1 MPVYVYEVVL
11 ESGEPGQLF
20 EVEQRMTDPPL
31 TEHPTT
37 GQPVR
42 RVIQPPHIG
51 GTYSDAS
58 ERRLLSD
65 ENIARSG
72 LTKYVRSGDGTYHK
86 AAGQGPDE
94 ISAG

>member
-1 MPVYVYEVVL
+1 
-11 ESGEPGQLF
+11 
-20 EVEQRMTDPPL
+20 
-31 TEHPTT
+31 
-37 GQPVR
+37 
-42 RVIQPPHIG
+42 VIQPPHIG